1 MPWWNALQR
10 FIGYVLSCYW
20 SFLRIIGML
29 LVKAMH
35 WRYQFY
41 DFVKKLAD
49 TILGSEILNLKGKF
63 GTIKRVYFSP
73 ILKIA

>member
-1 MPWWNALQR
+1 
-10 FIGYVLSCYW
+10 
-20 SFLRIIGML
+20 ML
-29 LVKAMH
+29 LVNAMH

-63 GTIKRVYFSP
+63 GTIKRVYLSP